1 VLFDT
6 LCVSF
11 FLCFYS
17 FLVFEAAIYA
27 KEGVYNGCKIA
38 VERESGV
45 CAVLVSARDH
55 GHYAQLVLSHIAA

>member
-1 VLFDT
+1 MCILFP
-6 LCVSF
+6 LFSQ
-11 FLCFYS
+11 

-27 KEGVYNGCKIA
+27 KKGVYNGCKIA

-55 GHYAQLVLSHIAA
+55 GHYAQLVLSHVAA